1 MAEFEGQE
9 KTEQPTGKKLSDARE
24 RGQVAKSM
32 EINSLAVF
40 GSGLILIYL
49 TKNYIGDK
57 FYYFARESFNSLNNI
72 ELTKAVVQTYAI
84 KWAIFFFTL
93 SLPVLIGVTVVAL
106 ISNIAQVGFKF
117 TPKALEIKF
126 SRFNPVN
133 GIKRLFFSAYSFVEL
148 SKSLVKLFVIS
159 LFTYFIISKLIED
172 TTKLV
177 DLSIEDTVSFM
188 LDSFFSLTWKIVLF
202 FTIIAGV
209 DFIWQKYKFKKEMMM
224 TKEEVKEELK
234 QTEGDPLIKS
244 RIRKQMVLAARRR
257 MMKEIP
263 TADVVIT
270 NPTHVAVALKY
281 EMEKDNAPKVVAKG
295 LDELAQRIKKIAAE
309 NNVPL
314 YEDVELARA
323 LYKSCEIGDEIP
335 AKLFKAVAQI
345 LAYIYQMKK
354 LRKQRS
360 II

>member
-9 KTEQPTGKKLSDARE
+9 KTEQPTSKKLSDARE

-40 GSGLILIYL
+40 GTGLILIYI
-49 TKNYIGDK
+49 TKSYIGEQ
-57 FYYFARESFNSLNNI
+57 FYQFTRDAFNSLNKV
-72 ELTKAVVQTYAI
+72 ELTKAILQTYVI
-84 KWAIFFFTL
+84 KWVLFFFTL
-93 SLPVLIGVTVVAL
+93 SLPILFGVMIISFVSNVAQ
-106 ISNIAQVGFKF
+106 IGFKF
-117 TPKALEIKF
+117 TPKALSINFGK
-126 SRFNPVN
+126 FNPLN
-133 GIKRLFFSAYSFVEL
+133 GIRRIFFSAHSFVEL
-148 SKSLVKLFVIS
+148 AKSLIKLFVIG
-159 LFTYFIISKLIED
+159 LFTYIIISKLIED

-177 DLSIEDTVSFM
+177 DLDIEDTVAFM
-188 LDSFFSLTWKIVLF
+188 LDSFFALTWKIILF
-202 FTIIAGV
+202 FTAIAV
-209 DFIWQKYKFKKEMMM
+209 IDFVWQKYKFKKEMMM

-244 RIRKQMVLAARRR
+244 RIRRQMILVARRR
-257 MMKEIP
+257 MMKDIP

-295 LDELAQRIKKIAAE
+295 LDELAQRIKQIAIE

-323 LYKSCEIGDEIP
+323 LYKSCEVGDEIP
-335 AKLFKAVAQI
+335 VKLFKAVAQI

-354 LRKQRS
+354 LKKQRS